1 VLAAIIGV
9 PVSRLPTSSLSGF
22 RGGPTFPA
30 MFLGAVGGVALSHLP
45 GLPLV
50 YGVAMGI
57 AAMTVVMVVAYV
69 LSVRLTPSAAPA
81 QEAPAAPTPDEEF
94 ITLVRSRA
102 G

>member
-1 VLAAIIGV
+1 
-9 PVSRLPTSSLSGF
+9 
-22 RGGPTFPA
+22 
-30 MFLGAVGGVALSHLP
+30 
-45 GLPLV
+45 
-50 YGVAMGI
+50 
-57 AAMTVVMVVAYV
+57 VMVVAYV